1 MQYLTHL
8 SVVTIIARL
17 TSIFNSAQKRQHGK
31 ETEFLFKKHRE
42 KKSVE
47 KNSLSLKTN
56 RKYTKYT
63 VTNLLASRLSKE
75 GKALLSVDR
84 SNLLGYA
91 V

>member
-31 ETEFLFKKHRE
+31 ETEVLFKKTQR
-42 KKSVE
+42 KKFSR
-47 KNSLSLKTN
+47 KIIPYLKTN
-56 RKYTKYT
+56 REYKGYT

-75 GKALLSVDR
+75 GKALL
-84 SNLLGYA
+84 
-91 V
+91 